1 MQDGATSIKGIKMLT
16 LHHAPTTRSFR
27 IKWLLEELGVPYD
40 EKVHN
45 FYNEDRV
52 AADYLA
58 INAGATYPAM
68 EDDGLVLTESG
79 AIINYILRKYG
90 EGRFQPAEGSREQA
104 LVDQWMFW
112 SEGNFAIYQRYFWDH
127 LTPPPACVT
136 EPNQAIGQEGVKQ
149 AIKYSYQAEI
159 ALRDTGYMVGDDL
172 TGADFMLCFPFFLGN
187 MGGFFKTRPKIQAYV
202 QRIADRP
209 AYQAAIADT
218 MECLKT
224 LFTPDA
230 RSFRVHEESITIWS

>member
-1 MQDGATSIKGIKMLT
+1 MLK

-27 IKWLLEELGVPYD
+27 IKWLLEELGLPY
-40 EKVHN
+40 EQQVYN

-52 AADYLA
+52 APDFLA
-58 INAGATYPAM
+58 INPGATYPAF

-79 AIINYILRKYG
+79 AIINHILRNFG
-90 EGRFQPAEGSREQA
+90 NGRFQPTDPVSQA

-112 SEGNFAIYQRYFWDH
+112 AEGNFAIYQRYYWDH

-136 EPNQAIGQEGVKQ
+136 DPIKAVGEEGVKQ

-187 MGGFFKTRPKIQAYV
+187 LAGMFETRPKIRAYAK
-202 QRIADRP
+202 RIAARP
-209 AYQAAIADT
+209 AFQLAIADT
-218 MECLKT
+218 MESLKT

-230 RSFRVHEESITIWS
+230 RSFRVHEETVTIWS

>member
-1 MQDGATSIKGIKMLT
+1 MLT

-27 IKWLLEELGVPYD
+27 IKWLLEELRVPY
-40 EKVHN
+40 EQKVYN

-52 AADYLA
+52 AADFLE
-58 INAGATYPAM
+58 INAGATFPAM

-90 EGRFQPAEGSREQA
+90 NGRFQPKSIEEQA
-104 LVDQWMFW
+104 QVDQWMFW

-127 LTPPPACVT
+127 LTPPPACVLDPIKAVG
-136 EPNQAIGQEGVKQ
+136 EEGVKQ

-159 ALRDTGYMVGDDL
+159 ALRDTGFMVGDDM
-172 TGADFMLCFPFFLGN
+172 TGADFMLCFPLFLGN
-187 MGGFFKTRPKIQAYV
+187 LAKMFETRPKIRAYV
-202 QRIADRP
+202 GRIAARP

-218 MECLKT
+218 MEALKT

-230 RSFRVHEESITIWS
+230 RSFRVYEESITIWK

>member
-1 MQDGATSIKGIKMLT
+1 MLK

-27 IKWLLEELGVPYD
+27 VKWLLEELGVPY
-40 EKVHN
+40 EQQVHN
-45 FYNEDRV
+45 FYNADRV
-52 AADYLA
+52 APDFLA
-58 INAGATYPAM
+58 INPGATYPAM

-79 AIINYILRKYG
+79 AIINYILRNYG
-90 EGRFQPAEGSREQA
+90 DGRFQPTDRVSQA

-127 LTPPPACVT
+127 LTPPPACVPDPIK
-136 EPNQAIGQEGVKQ
+136 EVGEEGVKQ
-149 AIKYSYQAEI
+149 AIKYSYQAEL

-202 QRIADRP
+202 QRIAERP
-209 AYQAAIADT
+209 AYQTALADT
-218 MECLKT
+218 MEALKT

-230 RSFRVHEESITIWS
+230 RSFRVHEETVTIWN

>member
-1 MQDGATSIKGIKMLT
+1 MLK

-27 IKWLLEELGVPYD
+27 IKWLLEELGVPY
-40 EKVHN
+40 EEQVHN

-52 AADYLA
+52 ASDYLA
-58 INAGATYPAM
+58 INPGATYPAM

-79 AIINYILRKYG
+79 AIINYILRQYG
-90 EGRFQPAEGSREQA
+90 NGRFQPTDRVSKAM
-104 LVDQWMFW
+104 VDQWMFW
-112 SEGNFAIYQRYFWDH
+112 SEGNFAIYQRYYWDH

-136 EPNQAIGQEGVKQ
+136 DPVKPVGEEGVKQ
-149 AIKYSYQAEI
+149 AIKYSYQAEK

-187 MGGFFKTRPKIQAYV
+187 LGGMFETRPKIRAYAK
-202 QRIADRP
+202 RIAARP
-209 AYQAAIADT
+209 AFQVAIADT
-218 MECLKT
+218 MEALKT

-230 RSFRVHEESITIWS
+230 QSFRVHEEAITIWK